1 MRNLHR
7 RIRTRGRIGLL
18 VYGLI
23 LGCVGLADVY
33 RGLDFSARTV
43 GAFLVTAAIVI
54 VGSCSAALASG
65 TPASW
70 RRWAP
75 LTADLVVGV
84 VSGWIIYR
92 VQSNFVFQPVLVVTA
107 TAVISAAL
115 LAACLIWG
123 DAREI
128 PELPPPNQ
136 PPPSVTPSVTDRQ
149 ARSTVVA
156 AVIASV
162 GALLAASL
170 TIPQFWYS
178 ARYEPSSNPPVV
190 QTEASI
196 ENVEMRADHVELTV
210 EIKVENKGKT
220 PVRMLTSMYEITGT
234 SWIVLPK
241 EDHDR
246 ELPYEN
252 IVGGN
257 YGSAAR
263 VSPSTLYSP
272 PEHIQVGP
280 VGEDYAWIGPDE
292 AVQTTLLARAPRDPA
307 ISLYR
312 ISVDVAVA
320 RADRVEVEDRPEQP
334 RQIMTCDGARIAQ
347 DRRPLAHRGVFDWLT
362 ESDRELVTFWVLD
375 GGSGWESP
383 WWPPFPWNGAS
394 IQHAD
399 HDCGH
404 VLKMDHDGLEDDA
417 MVGWASTVA
426 EAGRPQ
432 EAGGK
437 P

>member
-1 MRNLHR
+1 MRQLHR
-7 RIRTRGRIGLL
+7 RIRTRGRIVLL

-33 RGLDFSARTV
+33 RGLDFGARTV
-43 GAFLVTAAIVI
+43 GAFLVIAAMAI
-54 VGSCSAALASG
+54 VGSCSAALR
-65 TPASW
+65 PEMPVRW

-75 LTADLVVGV
+75 LSADLAVGL
-84 VSGWIIYR
+84 VSGWIIFR
-92 VQSNFVFQPVLVVTA
+92 VQSNFVLQPVLVVTA
-107 TAVISAAL
+107 VVVTSALL

-128 PELPPPNQ
+128 AEVPLSTQLPP
-136 PPPSVTPSVTDRQ
+136 SATSSDRQ

-156 AVIASV
+156 AVIAAV
-162 GALLAASL
+162 GALLAACL

-178 ARYEPSSNPPVV
+178 ARYEPSNNPPVV
-190 QTEASI
+190 QEEASI
-196 ENVEMRADHVELTV
+196 ESIEMRADHAEITV

-220 PVRMLTSMYEITGT
+220 PVRMLTSLYEITGT
-234 SWIVLPK
+234 SWILMP
-241 EDHDR
+241 EDGRDR
-246 ELPYEN
+246 GLPYED

-263 VSPSTLYSP
+263 VSPNTLYSR

-280 VGEDYAWIGPDE
+280 VGEDYAWIGSDE
-292 AVQTTLLARAPRDPA
+292 VVQTTLLARAPRDLPF
-307 ISLYR
+307 SVYR
-312 ISVDVAVA
+312 VSVDVAVA
-320 RADRVEVEDRPEQP
+320 RADRVEVESRPGRETP
-334 RQIMTCDGARIAQ
+334 REIKTCDGVRIAEY
-347 DRRPLAHRGVFDWLT
+347 RRPLAHRSAFDWLT
-362 ESDRELVTFWVLD
+362 ESDRELVTYWVLG

-383 WWPPFPWNGAS
+383 WWPPFPWNGVS

-399 HDCGH
+399 HDCSH
-404 VLKMDHDGLEDDA
+404 VFEPDHDGLEDDA

-432 EAGGK
+432 EAEDK